1 MRISDWSS
9 DVCSSD
15 LFHAARSSFS
25 ELAAKSRRVIG
36 GRMAS
41 RSDRNGLE
49 WVGTVSRDTM
59 RRLWIASRAR
69 HLSWG
74 AKGGVWALSLALW
87 AVTLHEILR
96 LSSGAEAR
104 RAWRSFPPY
113 GFPQARKRVVWGTRV

>member
-41 RSDRNGLE
+41 RSDRKGLE

-87 AVTLHEILR
+87 AVTLPEILPI
-96 LSSGAEAR
+96 SYGPQAR
-104 RAWRSFPPY
+104 RACRICQPL
-113 GFPQARKRVVWGTRV
+113 GFRLP

>member
-1 MRISDWSS
+1 MLSLGEVLRKVGAFGGDLNTGGDHELARRIRKAGYPILYAPDAL
-9 DVCSSD
+9 V
-15 LFHAARSSFS
+15 LHAARSSFS

-59 RRLWIASRAR
+59 RRLWIASCER
-69 HLSWG
+69 HHSWG

-87 AVTLHEILR
+87 VVTLQD
-96 LSSGAEAR
+96 G
-104 RAWRSFPPY
+104 
-113 GFPQARKRVVWGTRV
+113 KDVV